1 MTVVDIVIDQP
12 QRSQRP
18 HDSMDAGGRTMPGAI
33 VESLIKQQFLGF
45 GWKTCSRRFQ
55 PLTSCK
61 CSCVALGLRSGLD
74 SRLLLP
80 AQLYL
85 PHPWGRTD
93 YFHVIVP
100 RERVPDV
107 LYLLLPWSRPASMLS
122 SVFSVTSVALFS
134 DRELLFP

>member
-12 QRSQRP
+12 QRTQ
-18 HDSMDAGGRTMPGAI
+18 
-33 VESLIKQQFLGF
+33 SLIKQQFLGF

-74 SRLLLP
+74 S
-80 AQLYL
+80 
-85 PHPWGRTD
+85 TD

-100 RERVPDV
+100 
-107 LYLLLPWSRPASMLS
+107 PASMLS

-134 DRELLFP
+134 DLGITFSLKTNL